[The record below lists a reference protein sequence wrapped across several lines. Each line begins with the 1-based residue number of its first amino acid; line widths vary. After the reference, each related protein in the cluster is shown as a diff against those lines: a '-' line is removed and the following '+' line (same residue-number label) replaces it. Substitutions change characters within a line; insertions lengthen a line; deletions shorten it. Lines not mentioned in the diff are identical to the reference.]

1 MKHPFKFWRVLLL
14 VVLCVVAAF
23 TMTSCGS
30 DDEPKGIVIDYYLN
44 VEEEFL
50 VNGSTALT
58 ARYQNPKTRMQ
69 EAIRKVYPTPNATGA
84 DEAVFAAC
92 EAEYQAYREM
102 YTGYPDHFT
111 CLFRLIR
118 IVKDGSRIKQSDEMR
133 VYVYDINPK
142 ATNIED

>member
-1 MKHPFKFWRVLLL
+1 MKHPFKFWRVLPL

-92 EAEYQAYREM
+92 EAEYQAYR
-102 YTGYPDHFT
+102 HI
-111 CLFRLIR
+111 L
-118 IVKDGSRIKQSDEMR
+118 
-133 VYVYDINPK
+133 K
-142 ATNIED
+142 APTMTRWSGPTRYSTAIPCWSASGTAVWSC